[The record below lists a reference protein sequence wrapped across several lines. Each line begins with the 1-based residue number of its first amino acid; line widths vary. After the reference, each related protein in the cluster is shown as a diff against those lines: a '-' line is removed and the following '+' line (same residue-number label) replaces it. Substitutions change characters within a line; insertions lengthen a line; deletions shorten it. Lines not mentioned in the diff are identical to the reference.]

1 MVKACFSRAIS
12 EKTLIT
18 SVNSDGLARPA
29 SLSPISLGVVMGKRA
44 AREHR
49 CSAEHWETRRF
60 IICNR
65 ATKHWHK
72 YTGTKV

>member
-49 CSAEHWETRRF
+49 CSAEH
-60 IICNR
+60 
-65 ATKHWHK
+65 
-72 YTGTKV
+72 